1 MNGNQDRKKHKQL
14 LINEITTQEMEDYE
28 FDNDHSDGVM
38 PKKYELE
45 KMFFDAFDRD
55 VKDVDKEY
63 YENLVKQYPYQNEG

>member
-1 MNGNQDRKKHKQL
+1 MN
-14 LINEITTQEMEDYE
+14 Y
-28 FDNDHSDGVM
+28 SDGAM

-55 VKDVDKEY
+55 VKDADKEY